1 MKNPTVKHAVLIVLL
16 LFLFPKF
23 GVTQSI
29 LNWRLLF
36 KQNCQK
42 IGFDTTRCDSVKR
55 TYHLNHNGEYEL
67 YSVQYVDSLNT
78 ELISIHLVQWEVM
91 NLPNRQTKLDTIFLK
106 SLIGQKQKKI
116 QKKMEKKLGSQF
128 YSDTGQVYFKF
139 KNVSDSILHLN
150 LVDNKLWSST
160 RVQQLN
166 DSTTVKIKM
175 TTQLVADK
183 YPISKAYH
191 IDTCINNLTDSTKY
205 ESSYY
210 IDSFN
215 ITGNQR
221 LVYVYNSKPYSKK
234 WKKDSWR
241 KMHSPVKVVN
251 KPENKLASRDAFWND
266 ALSDSSNQVLKT
278 ESSVIIKLSNS
289 FQSGSLWFSK
299 ISRQMLH
306 DSIVVYT
313 YTSNDS
319 FYFHTTVK
327 PLYVRTNPREQ
338 TKVVQ
343 KWQHIETID
352 TLAIRNGTE
361 VLLSS
366 DSYTNNGDIIK
377 RQVYRDPL
385 SYNRRVHVLTQ
396 GIELFHG
403 NQKNKK
409 GRVFYEL
416 KMNNTLVDKSLK
428 IPHKN
433 KLYTVKSEAL
443 REQGYNSR
451 GFNRNDSV
459 GCDLRLSYFQPHRY
473 NERCY
478 LCFATCEQEVGDTV
492 FLYELGKDVPI
503 YFQGVRA
510 STNFTTSLLYDYQG
524 MLAFVKGEFDHLGLA
539 EKRSF
544 WLKKKVTKAGTE
556 TTYFYDDNRLGKY
569 NRKVIVQKL

>member
-1 MKNPTVKHAVLIVLL
+1 MKKTTIKQAVLFVLL
-16 LFLFPKF
+16 AFLLPKF
-23 GVTQSI
+23 GATQSI
-29 LNWRLLF
+29 LSWRILF

-42 IGFDTTRCDSVKR
+42 FGFDTTRCDSVKR
-55 TYHLNHNGEYEL
+55 TYYLNHNGEYEL
-67 YSVQYVDSLNT
+67 YSVQYLDSLNT
-78 ELISIHLVQWEVM
+78 ELVSIHLVQWEVM
-91 NLPNRQTKLDTIFLK
+91 NLPNGHTKLDTVFLK
-106 SLIGQKQKKI
+106 SLIGQKQKRI
-116 QKKMEKKLGSQF
+116 QKKMEKKLGYQF

-150 LVDNKLWSST
+150 VIDNKLWSST
-160 RVQQLN
+160 RVRQLN

-191 IDTCINNLTDSTKY
+191 IDTCIYNLTDSTKY

-234 WKKDSWR
+234 WKKESWR
-241 KMHSPVKVVN
+241 KMHRTVKVVN

-266 ALSDSSNQVLKT
+266 ALSDSSNEVLRAENKVT
-278 ESSVIIKLSNS
+278 IKLSNS
-289 FQSGSLWFSK
+289 VQSGTFLVSK
-299 ISRQMLH
+299 ITRQVVH
-306 DSIVVYT
+306 DSILVYT

-319 FYFHTTVK
+319 FQFYATVK
-327 PLYVRTNPREQ
+327 PLYVRTNPHEQ

-343 KWQHIETID
+343 KWQCIQVID
-352 TLAIRNGTE
+352 TFAIRNGTE

-366 DSYTNNGDIIK
+366 DFYTNNENVIK
-377 RQVYRDPL
+377 GQTYNYPL
-385 SYNRRVHVLTQ
+385 PYSGRVHVLTQ

-403 NQKNKK
+403 NQKTKD
-409 GRVFYEL
+409 GSVFYEL
-416 KMNNTLVDKSLK
+416 KMNNTLVDKSK
-428 IPHKN
+428 HIPYKN
-433 KLYTVKSEAL
+433 KLYTVKCEAL

-473 NERCY
+473 NEHCY
-478 LCFATCEQEVGDTV
+478 LCFATCEQEVEDTV

-556 TTYFYDDNRLGKY
+556 TTYFYDDNKFGKY